1 MHGSRFRFQ
10 VPVPVSLYR
19 CIAVSL
25 FSSSPCLNKL
35 SNQHHDSYWL
45 ISDDVTCLGFCWKHS
60 TNGSHSLIIVPIIKG
75 HYTWGAYDRCENEG
89 GLIARGISC
98 SGQV

>member
-25 FSSSPCLNKL
+25 FSSSRNKHITELVKKASKRIYFLIQLKRAKIPIQEL
-35 SNQHHDSYWL
+35 S
-45 ISDDVTCLGFCWKHS
+45 G
-60 TNGSHSLIIVPIIKG
+60 
-75 HYTWGAYDRCENEG
+75 E
-89 GLIARGISC
+89 ARGRASRAEHE
-98 SGQV
+98 